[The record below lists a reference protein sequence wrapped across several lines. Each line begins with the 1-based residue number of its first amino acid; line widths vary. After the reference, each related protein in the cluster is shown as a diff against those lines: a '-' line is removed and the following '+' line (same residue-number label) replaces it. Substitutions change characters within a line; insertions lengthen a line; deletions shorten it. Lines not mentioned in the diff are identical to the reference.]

1 MLIIVLLAASLNATR
16 GGHPPH
22 YSKLP
27 QYLWG
32 MAWEWILPG
41 LIWLGI
47 RNRVSL
53 RALIGGR
60 GRTMEEFP
68 RDVIYAALFW
78 ICALGVL
85 GLGAKLMH
93 LDQAGS
99 KACEAVQVSHT
110 RTRIWNWLSGFA

>member
-1 MLIIVLLAASLNATR
+1 MLVPQKPAAPPLVAHCCADYRAAGGVTQCYTR
-16 GGHPPH
+16 GPSPD

-85 GLGAKLMH
+85 GLGPKLMH

-99 KACEAVQVSHT
+99 KA
-110 RTRIWNWLSGFA
+110 